1 MTQALTIPVIY
12 LLHQKI
18 NNEQGKRVV
27 FAQALCSNCSVPTYK
42 SINET
47 EFYKVIVPQFLLE
60 GGDGYDLI
68 EESDPF
74 SESLERNDLNA
85 TMEYLKQRHFVYPE
99 IEERIV
105 IHEKVDGG
113 SASGIVASISL
124 LLLSSLLTRFF

>member
-1 MTQALTIPVIY
+1 
-12 LLHQKI
+12 
-18 NNEQGKRVV
+18 
-27 FAQALCSNCSVPTYK
+27 VPTYK

-47 EFYKVIVPQFLLE
+47 ALYQVIVPQFLLE
-60 GGDGYDLI
+60 GGDGYTLT

-74 SESLERNDLNA
+74 TESMQRNDLNA

-105 IHEKVDGG
+105 IHEKADTG

-124 LLLSSLLTRFF
+124 LLLSSLLTRFI